1 MRKLFVALIRGYQK
15 LRPSWKKGN
24 CRYYP
29 TCSNYAIE
37 ACETYG
43 TIGGILLAVWRIVRC
58 NPFSER
64 LDRDCHGSWQQY
76 PNPFRR
82 GQRPRMK
89 DAVGNRQ
96 THQKPN

>member
-1 MRKLFVALIRGYQK
+1 VRKLFVALIRGYQK

-58 NPFSER
+58 NPFSEGGVDPVPKR
-64 LDRDCHGSWQQY
+64 FWF
-76 PNPFRR
+76 FR
-82 GQRPRMK
+82 
-89 DAVGNRQ
+89 NRKN
-96 THQKPN
+96 TKSITVKGKK